1 MIGYVNSAASKEQKG
16 SNLDSAGS
24 FTQALVK
31 SSGVV
36 GMGSN
41 QGDETNNVEGS
52 SMVVAAKTSQG
63 ESGSVVDP
71 NKKPP
76 AKRSSTKDRHTKV
89 DGRGRRI
96 RMPATCAA
104 RVFQLTR
111 ELGHKSDGET
121 IEWLLQQ
128 AEPSIIAATGTGTI
142 PANFS
147 TLNVSL
153 RGSSS
158 SISAGLKQQSYH
170 HHQRALAGLT
180 AGLGAPAGGDSLG
193 HQYRMR
199 MGEWER
205 AEEDTKTHAGA
216 EMGSTHGGVSAAL
229 MGGGFH
235 LQQHQQHQQEPNLLN
250 EMGEGDECMNLRKRF
265 REDLFKEGD
274 QEAAA
279 KPLRGVVQRQ
289 SEMMSSPSGIGMG
302 MSMSMPAAAMWAVAP
317 APPGMS
323 NSGHGGFWMLQP
335 VSAGSNS
342 NPPPLMAAGPQSEPI
357 WTFPPTGS
365 TGYRMP
371 AGTSIQ
377 LGAAAGSGSSLG
389 RSSNNGNNNN
399 NNGNQSRIS
408 SSTGLPFMP
417 RMNLP
422 MGGSCH
428 EVSGSGSTRLG
439 SGAVP
444 FSSMLL
450 QQGSSTGSIGAAT
463 GESHLGMLAAFNAYT
478 NRSMSSEH
486 QSLQESVNQQSGV
499 DRSGEDGHSHQN
511 HANSQ

>member
-1 MIGYVNSAASKEQKG
+1 MIGYVNPAASKEQKG

-24 FTQALVK
+24 FTQALAM

-52 SMVVAAKTSQG
+52 NMVVATRTSQG

-71 NKKPP
+71 NKKPA

-170 HHQRALAGLT
+170 QHHRSLAGLT
-180 AGLGAPAGGDSLG
+180 GGLGAPAGGDSLG
-193 HQYRMR
+193 QQYRMR
-199 MGEWER
+199 MSEWER

-216 EMGSTHGGVSAAL
+216 EMGSTHGGPAAL

-235 LQQHQQHQQEPNLLN
+235 LQHQHQQEPNLMN
-250 EMGEGDECMNLRKRF
+250 EMGEGGAEECMNLRKRF

-274 QEAAA
+274 QEDAT
-279 KPLRGVVQRQ
+279 KPLRSVVQRQ
-289 SEMMSSPSGIGMG
+289 SEMMSSPAGMGMG

-317 APPGMS
+317 ALPGMS

-335 VSAGSNS
+335 VSTGSNS
-342 NPPPLMAAGPQSEPI
+342 NPPPLMAAGPQSESI

-371 AGTSIQ
+371 AGTSIH
-377 LGAAAGSGSSLG
+377 LGAAGSGSNLT
-389 RSSNNGNNNN
+389 RSNTNGNNS

-450 QQGSSTGSIGAAT
+450 QQGSSPGSIGGAT
-463 GESHLGMLAAFNAYT
+463 GESHLGMLAALNAYN

-486 QSLQESVNQQSGV
+486 QSLQDSVNQQAGV
-499 DRSGEDGHSHQN
+499 DRSGEDGHSHQS